1 MYRSYCTGVPYA
13 SVQGCH
19 GNTAAY
25 NWATTP
31 GFNQMLPGYA
41 SSRRVDNLFTTN
53 FILYFVGA
61 GLSFFLWLASLFS
74 LCSFK
79 RRGGRGFSMFMSSAT
94 CLTFFVMLAA
104 LIIALIL
111 VITSVKAIGSVTQD
125 WQGHAG
131 ISIWFTI
138 GMVISLLLA
147 FLCYCLRAC
156 FRRRT
161 VEPRKSAYRK
171 SAPFALQAH
180 APATYPMQQY
190 QQPYYYQQEQK
201 PEAQDGYVASQ
212 HTEQP
217 QGGYMAS
224 QHAEQPQGDYMDSQ
238 HTEQPQGGYMA
249 SQHTEQPQG
258 GYMASQHTE
267 QPQEYHMY
275 QHAESSQ
282 AAAQR
287 QPDHD
292 QHYSPALH
300 MQYLSPVYN
309 SAIHP
314 EGGLQHS

>member
-1 MYRSYCTGVPYA
+1 
-13 SVQGCH
+13 
-19 GNTAAY
+19 
-25 NWATTP
+25 
-31 GFNQMLPGYA
+31 
-41 SSRRVDNLFTTN
+41 
-53 FILYFVGA
+53 
-61 GLSFFLWLASLFS
+61 
-74 LCSFK
+74 
-79 RRGGRGFSMFMSSAT
+79 MFMSSAT

-111 VITSVKAIGSVTQD
+111 VITTVKAIGSVTQD

-131 ISIWFTI
+131 MSIWFTI

-156 FRRRT
+156 FKPRT
-161 VEPRKSAYRK
+161 VEPHKSTYRK

-180 APATYPMQQY
+180 SPAMYPMQQH

-212 HTEQP
+212 HVEQP
-217 QGGYMAS
+217 QDGYMAS
-224 QHAEQPQGDYMDSQ
+224 QHI
-238 HTEQPQGGYMA
+238 
-249 SQHTEQPQG
+249 EQPQG

-267 QPQEYHMY
+267 QPQEYHLY

-309 SAIHP
+309 SGIHP

>member
-1 MYRSYCTGVPYA
+1 
-13 SVQGCH
+13 
-19 GNTAAY
+19 
-25 NWATTP
+25 
-31 GFNQMLPGYA
+31 
-41 SSRRVDNLFTTN
+41 
-53 FILYFVGA
+53 
-61 GLSFFLWLASLFS
+61 
-74 LCSFK
+74 
-79 RRGGRGFSMFMSSAT
+79 MFMSSAT

-224 QHAEQPQGDYMDSQ
+224 QH
-238 HTEQPQGGYMA
+238 
-249 SQHTEQPQG
+249 
-258 GYMASQHTE
+258 TE